1 MPIENVNTLSE
12 IKAVMYDPEKGL
24 HEVFGLKDADEYNN
38 ALERMCGILDEKL
51 VSVATLHIKDTEFAV
66 DVMENVVG
74 IRSYTG
80 KQLLQFTLML
90 QALLAPIAAMNM
102 QTIAHMKECAVG

>member
-1 MPIENVNTLSE
+1 MRNDINTLSE

-24 HEVFGLKDADEYNN
+24 HEVFGLKDADEYNS
-38 ALERMCGILDEKL
+38 ALERMCNTLDTML
-51 VSVATLHIKDTEFAV
+51 QQTAIRQIKDTELAV
-66 DVMENVVG
+66 DVLENVIG

-90 QALLAPIAAMNM
+90 QALLAPIAAANM
-102 QTIAHMKECAVG
+102 QAIAHMKECAVR